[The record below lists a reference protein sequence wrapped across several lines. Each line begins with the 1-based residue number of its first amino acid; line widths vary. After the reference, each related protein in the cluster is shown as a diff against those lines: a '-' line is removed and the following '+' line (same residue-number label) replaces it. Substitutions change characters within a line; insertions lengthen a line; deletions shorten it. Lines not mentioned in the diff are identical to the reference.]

1 MRSRVYKAFKLQQE
15 HELRV
20 GASVGFLTTLVE
32 LEQLAVAPDF
42 DPEARLIGALICRME
57 FDLDVWGEWHI
68 LKFSVRS
75 IKEEQ
80 KLSDC
85 PVMSW
90 VG

>member
-42 DPEARLIGALICRME
+42 DPEA
-57 FDLDVWGEWHI
+57 
-68 LKFSVRS
+68 
-75 IKEEQ
+75 
-80 KLSDC
+80 
-85 PVMSW
+85 
-90 VG
+90 